1 MPRTKP
7 SGLTI
12 QDTVVGS
19 GVAAERGSTVSI
31 HYRLFLNR
39 GDLVQDTRSSGAP
52 YQIQLGRRHVIA
64 GLERGVIG
72 MRVGGQ
78 RELVVSPHLAYRDE
92 GVAGIIP
99 ANAVLRFEIELLNV
113 SNDNDRNA

>member
-1 MPRTKP
+1 MP
-7 SGLTI
+7 SGLSI

-19 GVAAERGSTVSI
+19 GVVAERRSTVSI

-39 GDLVQDTRSSGAP
+39 GDLVQDTRNNGEP
-52 YQIQLGRRHVIA
+52 YQIQLGCRHVIA
-64 GLERGVIG
+64 GLERGIIG

-78 RELVVSPHLAYRDE
+78 RELVVSPHLGYRDA
-92 GVAGIIP
+92 GVEGIIP

-113 SNDNDRNA
+113 SNDNTCNG